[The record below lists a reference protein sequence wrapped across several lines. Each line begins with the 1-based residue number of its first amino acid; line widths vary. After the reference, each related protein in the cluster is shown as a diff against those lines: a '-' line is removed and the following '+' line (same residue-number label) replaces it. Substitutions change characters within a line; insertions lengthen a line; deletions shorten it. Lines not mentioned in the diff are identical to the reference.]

1 MPPNS
6 ARAPD
11 FWIFGGPNGSGKSTA
26 YRHIGV
32 DGVGAAFWIVNPD
45 LLTIR
50 IQQAEGMDLGAANLA
65 AVQRLETWLEATLRV
80 HQSLGVETVL
90 STPKYRGVVELAQSL
105 GFRVRLFY
113 VMLDTPERN
122 VARVKERVEKGGH
135 DVPPEKIVER
145 YWRSLAQLPWFLAQS
160 HVADIYDNSG
170 PSPRRVG
177 GKSDGVI
184 DLAPDAPAN
193 LVRALAP
200 LPE

>member
-80 HQSLGVETVL
+80 HQSL
-90 STPKYRGVVELAQSL
+90 VELAQSL